1 MAKESRRRGMKD
13 DGGWLRWWDLVRNLR
28 WVKKV
33 DLERAI
39 VLEREINREWLYI
52 YDCD

>member
-1 MAKESRRRGMKD
+1 MKD

-52 YDCD
+52 YAAIRKGNEEFRG